1 MLRRSPGPE
10 GKQAELISS
19 PWFCLGRCLEVW
31 MPISNRDN
39 HDHAMSIPRDGE
51 NGENGENSENGEN
64 DGQNPCFDPSITM
77 TWRK

>member
-39 HDHAMSIPRDGE
+39 HDHAMSIPRDGAAK
-51 NGENGENSENGEN
+51 S
-64 DGQNPCFDPSITM
+64 M
-77 TWRK
+77 L